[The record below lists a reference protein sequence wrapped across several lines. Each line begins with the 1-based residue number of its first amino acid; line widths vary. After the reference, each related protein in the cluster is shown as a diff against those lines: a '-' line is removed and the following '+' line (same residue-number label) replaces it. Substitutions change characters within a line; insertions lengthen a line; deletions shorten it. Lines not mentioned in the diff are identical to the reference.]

1 SSSLLR
7 FIGILLLLFGLLAS
21 LVVWLN
27 VRGEAPVQVGRG
39 SAPLAADAALIA
51 RGAYLAKAG
60 NCAAC
65 HTARGGAEYAGG
77 RAIPTPFGTIHASN
91 LTPDPETG
99 LGDWSADEFWRAMH
113 HGRSKDGRLLYPA
126 FPYPNYT
133 LVTREDADAIYA
145 YLQSLAPVRQRNKA
159 HELGF
164 PYNQQASLAVWR
176 ALYFRPGV
184 HEDEPERPAAW
195 NRGKYLVRGLGHCVA
210 CHASRNALGAVVGD
224 VELGGRSE
232 ERHVG
237 KGGMSRWTW

>member
-1 SSSLLR
+1 
-7 FIGILLLLFGLLAS
+7 
-21 LVVWLN
+21 
-27 VRGEAPVQVGRG
+27 
-39 SAPLAADAALIA
+39 
-51 RGAYLAKAG
+51 
-60 NCAAC
+60 
-65 HTARGGAEYAGG
+65 
-77 RAIPTPFGTIHASN
+77 
-91 LTPDPETG
+91 
-99 LGDWSADEFWRAMH
+99 

-224 VELGGRSE
+224 VELGGGLIPMQNWYAPSLASASEASVAHWPDQDVVALLKTGIAPQGSVLGPMAEVVYRSTQYLNE
-232 ERHVG
+232 
-237 KGGMSRWTW
+237 